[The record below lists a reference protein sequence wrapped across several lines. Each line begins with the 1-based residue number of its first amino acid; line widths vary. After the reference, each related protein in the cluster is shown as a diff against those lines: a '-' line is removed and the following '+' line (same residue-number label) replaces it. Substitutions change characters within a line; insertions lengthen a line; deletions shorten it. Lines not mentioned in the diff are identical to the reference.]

1 MKHYIEIEGK
11 KYRVLVCWNAV
22 AMYLQEK
29 GIEDLSDFGNI
40 AEMKASDMLIMFFWA
55 LYYGEDSEGRQLPY
69 PSSHKLGNVVTPV
82 HVAQFTQMF
91 AEQMK
96 AQIPKSEEPIS
107 EDDVKK
113 KKSFFRR

>member
-40 AEMKASDMLIMFFWA
+40 AKMKASDMLIMFFWA

-91 AEQMK
+91 AEQMN